1 MIKTPC
7 LIKRE
12 FIKWE
17 AQMIN
22 FKGICLAFNFFLL
35 VCFQWNAF
43 GILDPNTVLEDKTNF
58 VSQAFSSGK
67 GEKREAPALFV
78 EVQGEYCVIPLNK
91 ADFQSLIE
99 GQSARVLKTWDIQKG
114 LKQCPSE
121 IRQLAWDSLENK
133 GNQVAVGAV
142 PVVLGSAIYG
152 GFCIFAD
159 HKTNK
164 RERVQPFADY
174 ETSLSEAFIRFG
186 LAVACLP
193 VYALG
198 ALIRWSR

>member
-1 MIKTPC
+1 
-7 LIKRE
+7 
-12 FIKWE
+12 
-17 AQMIN
+17 MIN

-43 GILDPNTVLEDKTNF
+43 GILDPNIILEAKTNF

-99 GQSARVLKTWDIQKG
+99 GKSARVLKTYDIQKG

-133 GNQVAVGAV
+133 GNQVAVGVV
-142 PVVLGSAIYG
+142 PVVLASVVYG
-152 GFCIFAD
+152 GVCIFAD
-159 HKTNK
+159 IATEK
-164 RERVQPFADY
+164 RGSISIKEHDI
-174 ETSLSEAFIRFG
+174 SSFIFENTMRFG
-186 LAVACLP
+186 LGTVCFP
-193 VYALG
+193 VYVFG
-198 ALIRWSR
+198 HLIRWSM